1 MKNYYEI
8 LEVNEKASEDII
20 KKVYKIKIKKN
31 HPDLFQGSERLK
43 AEEITKELTEAYNVL
58 SNIEKRKK
66 YDDELKKEN
75 SNKEDNNYLNI
86 ISSLKAENEYL
97 KGVLTKNNNLIKNF
111 FEENYDDFTER
122 SHIIN
127 QNFEDTPGD
136 DVYNNSTENSNKN
149 TYFHSIV
156 SDLKQFIYK
165 FVILLIFLLTALA
178 IFSVLTGNSL
188 LKILFGI

>member
-43 AEEITKELTEAYNVL
+43 AEEITKELTEAYDVL
-58 SNIEKRKK
+58 SSIEKRKN
-66 YDDELKKEN
+66 YDDELQKDNLNKK
-75 SNKEDNNYLNI
+75 DDNYLNI
-86 ISSLKAENEYL
+86 ISSLKSENEYL
-97 KGVLTKNNNLIKNF
+97 KGVLAKKNNLIETF
-111 FEENYDDFTER
+111 FKENYDDYAKE
-122 SHIIN
+122 SYIIN
-127 QNFEDTPGD
+127 QNFEDTLSD

-149 TYFHSIV
+149 TYYHSMV

-165 FVILLIFLLTALA
+165 FVILLIILLTALA

>member
-43 AEEITKELTEAYNVL
+43 AEETTKELTEAYDVL
-58 SNIEKRKK
+58 SSIEKRKN
-66 YDDELKKEN
+66 YDDELQKDNLNKK
-75 SNKEDNNYLNI
+75 DDNYLNI
-86 ISSLKAENEYL
+86 ISSLKSENEYL
-97 KGVLTKNNNLIKNF
+97 KGVLAKKNNLIETF
-111 FEENYDDFTER
+111 FKENYDDYAKE
-122 SHIIN
+122 SYIIN
-127 QNFEDTPGD
+127 QNFEDTLSD

-149 TYFHSIV
+149 TYYHSMV

-165 FVILLIFLLTALA
+165 FVILLIILLTALA

>member
-43 AEEITKELTEAYNVL
+43 AEEITKELTEAYDVL
-58 SNIEKRKK
+58 SSIEKRKK
-66 YDDELKKEN
+66 YDDELQKDNLNKK
-75 SNKEDNNYLNI
+75 DDNYLNI
-86 ISSLKAENEYL
+86 ISSLKSENEYL
-97 KGVLTKNNNLIKNF
+97 KGVLAKKNNLIETF
-111 FEENYDDFTER
+111 FKENYDDYAKE
-122 SHIIN
+122 SYIIN
-127 QNFEDTPGD
+127 QNFEDTLSD

-149 TYFHSIV
+149 TYYHSMV

-165 FVILLIFLLTALA
+165 FVILLIILLTALA